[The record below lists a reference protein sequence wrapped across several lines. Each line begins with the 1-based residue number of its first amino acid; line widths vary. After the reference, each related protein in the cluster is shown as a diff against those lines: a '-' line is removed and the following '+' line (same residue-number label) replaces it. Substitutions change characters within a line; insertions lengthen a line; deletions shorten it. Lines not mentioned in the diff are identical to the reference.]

1 MRPKHLFLK
10 LAMSLILLAT
20 GIESVFAGWEYEKVD
35 GSEGGGGTYNFRNE
49 KRYFGYDG
57 DSYDSNHLDWF
68 WTRKR
73 FDAASEQY
81 FFEFEFRVCCDMI
94 INFDKSDWNMFWH
107 DSEVKQTQLDGE
119 IYAVTSDG
127 VRHLVATWKK
137 NKTDG
142 SYISYSNN
150 NSNYFGLYVSNL
162 NTDNGHIT
170 VRMMPGKNAFD
181 EGVKTV
187 IFKNLLTFKDSRQWG
202 WFQYEKDIDLSSLNE
217 TTPMPKLSCDWNDE
231 GSLTFKA
238 TDMRDW
244 RNNQD
249 YIEQSYSV
257 YQYIYNGYKGRYYDN
272 FLVNSDVM
280 TLTSKSDGML
290 DAEFK
295 NWHLSGYAYTT
306 PVYLE
311 YNAKFNYK
319 SEGKELGWK
328 NKWFYQPIVHALI
341 KPYTRPENLKVEF
354 DKWNKSNTVTWSKR
368 EKASYYDGNNT
379 GTTECKTDGK
389 WYVLRYDK
397 GVNVQ
402 TDGYKLLGSLNGS
415 SSNLKYTDKDIEYDK
430 EYTYRVVF
438 LPSILEEKYKEN
450 LVNLPGQ
457 SSSHS
462 SSDLWEELTVST
474 LMEVPI
480 KLSQDRSYE
489 KAVRLVWEYNIQLK
503 GLDWRIDYRPSGTTT
518 WKAIGETLPIDTKQ
532 FETHFDTDGT
542 VCDLIDYRVMTTIN
556 GKEIYSNIL
565 TGNLPAGSYISE
577 VKATT
582 GTEDGEV
589 KVKWKVARADK
600 TNEAYYRV
608 LRRPIGT
615 EEWTLLTDNIH
626 GTASEYEYEDTR
638 VAAGTY
644 YEYTVEAYGAKCD
657 EQFVQ
662 TSSMI
667 APGFSQARGTI
678 TGHVAFGSGTA
689 VNGVRVNLVKS
700 SADESSDTPQYLS
713 RYIDGEGKGLTW
725 TADST
730 KYASILN
737 GKSELTLQLWAKP
750 MMEGGESKQAFLH
763 LANAIELGVKRIS
776 DPSDYDV
783 TVELP
788 EGYDADG
795 RFIIASVA
803 DWEHFASL
811 VNSGNTKLNAV
822 MAADIDL
829 DESQTMIGDTE
840 ANCYRGH
847 FDGNGHTLKV
857 NYYVHS
863 TTDRDGNYRTAPFSY
878 VGDGFEL
885 QNLHVTGKIST
896 NAKFAGGIVGGCVNG
911 AILLTRCWSSVTIE
925 GRAAGDGTHG
935 GLISITGASS
945 LKINSC
951 LFDGVIMGEGLT
963 NCAGM
968 VGWIHDGYQAQ
979 LTNCLV
985 NPESVPVS
993 EGFYTYARSRY
1004 GSSHKLSNCYYTK
1017 VMGHEQGQSI
1027 AATDLTPSILGV
1039 DWTSNNLSQ
1048 VVPQLIETEVS
1059 NLVSY
1064 NVNATV
1070 KNAKVNDPTN
1080 PVYCLYAVD
1089 LTSSDCRDYTVT
1101 EFQNLPFN
1109 NSDFTH
1115 VTARYKGGN
1124 WIFSVGK
1131 DSLICDTLTISN
1143 NVWNSCSRLSSST
1156 LSLGGSSHNTG
1167 STFKGNVDDV
1177 RLWSRALTTKEIDNN
1192 FDRILGGVE
1201 KDLVLYW
1208 PLDEGVNIR
1217 DYAFDVTKQDGICL
1231 ENHPEIGAN
1240 AVPSAVVPESLKLY
1254 GMTDAEGDYIIR
1266 GIPFQQD
1273 GTNYKVV
1280 PLLGI
1285 HEFSPNS
1292 SSMFV
1297 SPNSLIANN
1306 VNFEDVSS
1314 FPMEGY
1320 VYYKGTNIPV
1330 ENVMLYVDGEL
1341 QIIDGEP
1348 QKTDAD
1354 GYYRISVPIGNHFVE
1369 AKVEGRDMVDKG
1381 RFPVEGTFKFDR
1393 PMTYNFFDSTLV
1405 NFVGRVGGGVVND
1418 TLAVGFGASKNN
1430 IGSATI
1436 QLKLNNESFSFN
1448 CEDDLI
1454 SPRTKIRP
1462 FESDTT
1468 SIASR
1473 SWAGAGNLSQFIY
1486 IHTDSLTG
1494 EFSAKLP
1501 PLKYVVKKVT
1511 IDSNPDI
1518 EFTSLPDIDLSYYA
1532 RVQKDSLQQP
1542 TTRGDTVT
1550 NYYEYNTK
1558 LVLTHFNKPELQL
1571 TQTKVNLIPTAL
1583 AGAFGHQNIDDYH
1596 DDLGAFNIKD
1606 VYSIDSISKNISYKY
1621 GYPLYMTRDTVTMH
1635 LRGYEA
1641 YRNYETGL
1649 TDTIPLR
1656 AQVITISNEMSS
1668 AQAVLAKVTN
1678 PEAIG
1683 LSPGDIPHL
1692 QNNQVIL
1699 DSEGHT
1705 SFGWRVGMPNIT
1717 SPFTRSFTMSFERSG
1732 RTYVDDGISAI
1743 VLGIIPMGNNFVTL
1757 GPDKLLMVLRD
1768 PPGSKSTT
1776 TWKKGTSTVNFKSVS
1791 NGFYGEEKLYM
1802 SNSMGYKVDISV
1814 GVGTVVKTV
1823 ESDGTG
1829 GVTGGYKYKCQ
1840 AMWGDSENYS
1850 LSSSEAVSTSSNIA
1864 YVNQPGDVFIGLS
1877 TNLLIGECLKLGLFR
1892 DPSDTTK
1899 ISIDMRSS
1907 YCIGDSVVTSFM
1919 YTTTELEKVMIP
1931 KWKDL
1936 IKEMMIYVDTK
1947 EQAKS
1952 YVNNTDK
1959 AIYVTWLDRD
1969 DPKLGS
1975 NDSLYVMIGPND
1987 MEEGTSCP
1995 DSISWLYNQ
2004 VERWEKTL
2012 RDNEL
2017 DKVRAMKDRSK
2028 YWKKNIS
2035 FDGGSSYLYTSRKD
2049 TTNQSIHTYTH
2060 NLGLIINYKEK
2071 YKFTVSG
2078 VQYVNSGG
2086 LDTENGWAR
2095 NENETDTES
2104 RYVEFDYSLNDGNP
2118 STDISVDIYKSPA
2131 GWSDIFS
2138 VFGGQTYN
2146 PYQDEIRTKHYE
2158 EDYVLSNATV
2168 QMEQPSLRIGL
2179 EGQNPSKEITLTDI
2193 PSGQPVNLILYC
2205 SNMSSVNQLI
2215 DFSYNF
2221 STPETSDSTGL
2232 QILMDGVPI
2241 TGRSIRIPRGET
2253 VKKII
2258 TISQTNQSILDHKG
2272 VKVRMASQ
2280 YQSSIINDNVVI
2292 NAHFVPSSSPV
2303 DLIISEPVLNSLS
2316 VDSIELK
2323 IANFDRNFV
2332 GLKYVG
2338 VQYRYEG
2345 STSWSEFCRFDSAY
2359 ISENI
2364 VPERGYLRTWI
2375 NMGSDISY
2383 PQGKYSF
2390 RAFTMTKYG
2399 RDDVYAYSDEVTVIK
2414 DNISPRALT
2423 TPTPANGILGFG
2435 DDMSI
2440 EFNEDIVPGYVG
2452 PKNVIVTSKL
2462 NGAPIDH
2469 EVSLSMF
2476 SRGSASQTVN
2486 PVFLN
2491 GDFTLDFWV
2500 KWTEGG
2506 QLICQGVTAQLFRI
2520 SIDNDGTVTLKMG
2533 DTELKSIVRVPRD
2546 TWTYMVMSYKS
2557 SEQTVSMLAEWD
2569 IESKLLFDKETV
2581 DFSTFEALS
2590 SSSENY
2596 LYIGRGIVGA
2606 IHDLGLYNV
2615 CLDVIDAASRKYNS
2629 KDNYVYGLLHYW
2641 PMNEGHGTV
2650 AADMRHINDLIV
2662 NDRWEINNV
2671 NYSLNINRTDDVYAD
2686 ISRINTSAG
2695 ESYAIELWCEVTSKS
2710 ECTLFETGRSDL
2722 TRLRL
2727 RYDSLMN
2734 LVLDYGEKSQV
2745 VANNEDFPDHSH
2757 WHHLAFNVVRGQAA
2771 SFYYNGQRTA
2781 VISEQD
2787 VPTFE
2792 GSRMKLGTGLSGY
2805 IDELRIWHATIT
2817 EKRLLANIYQCLDT
2831 ADVYSRGLVAYYP
2844 FEKLDTING
2853 VPTKGATLKNLAPVS
2868 HANTLVI
2875 HADENSLKSI
2885 AVPPLKN
2892 APEETRLIASPVAS
2906 ERKVVVNLTGA
2917 GITPR
2922 DIEGTTLNITV
2933 AQIHDMHGNVSQPI
2947 RWTAY
2952 VQQNTLKWEKDSVNV
2967 FKMYGDD
2974 ASFDVNIVNKGG
2986 TVEYYTLQNLPQWLT
3001 LVESEI
3007 TDDVAPLSTKT
3018 LRFRVNPLTP
3028 IGDYDLNIGLQGNYE
3043 ISEPLRLVMKVRG
3056 EKPNWSVEPTAYEHQ
3071 MTIIGHV
3078 RLNGFI
3084 MENPES
3090 LVAAFIN
3097 GECRG
3102 LASPAS
3108 IRNGAYVTL
3117 NVYGDSYENMDYH
3130 KPVTFSIWD
3139 AATGMTYVDVNVTIP
3154 SDNSSQVFF
3163 EHDLLLGDY
3172 NNPVVW
3178 TKSNKAEQH
3187 IPVHVNWNWIAI
3199 GVQPENSSPY
3209 KVFADYDGWAL
3220 TIKDHG
3226 SQVAWSN
3233 GTQWKGTLS
3242 VGANTMYK
3250 LRVTSLPSSPVLPT
3264 RLAVTGQQVNLSE
3277 TPVELYE
3284 EWNWIAYTPLYTM
3297 TVGEALAGANPA
3309 IGDRIKSQTG
3319 IAIYGPN
3326 GWEGNLT
3333 ALESGHGYLYY
3344 NSTPGFKTFV
3354 YPTQTSSNAP
3364 LKAPRLMALARM
3376 NDEPTIFT
3384 PIDKHL
3390 YPDNMTMV
3398 VQLNDGEAT
3407 VDTCEVAVFID
3418 GECRAASRSIDGL
3431 YYLIIAGEGSNVPME
3446 IVTYLDG
3453 RLVLLDNSHVF
3464 VSDDNIGD
3472 PWSPYVI
3479 DLQHLPDGI
3488 SDINADDYDPDAWYT
3503 LQGFRLSGRPE
3514 LPGIYI
3520 HNGQKVALGKKAVE
3534 KR

>member
-20 GIESVFAGWEYEKVD
+20 GIAPVFAGWEYQKID
-35 GSEGGGGTYNFRNE
+35 GGEGGGGTYTFRNE

-73 FDAASEQY
+73 FDGDKDQFY
-81 FFEFEFRVCCDMI
+81 FEFEMRVCCDMI
-94 INFDKSDWNMFWH
+94 IEYDKKWYNKAFS
-107 DSEVKQTQLDGE
+107 DSEVKQTLLEGE
-119 IYAVTSDG
+119 VYVVTQDDVLHKLG
-127 VRHLVATWKK
+127 TWKK
-137 NKTDG
+137 AKTDG
-142 SYISYSNN
+142 SYVTYSVDDDQQYG
-150 NSNYFGLYVSNL
+150 SFHTYNL
-162 NTDNGHIT
+162 NTDNGHVN
-170 VRMMPGKNAFD
+170 VRFLPRRQAFLD
-181 EGVKTV
+181 GVKRI
-187 IFKNLLTFKDSRQWG
+187 IFKNRLVFKDTRQWG
-202 WFQYEKDIDLSSLNE
+202 WFQYEKDIDLNYFNE
-217 TTPMPKLSCDWNDE
+217 DKPMPKLSYDWNVD
-231 GSLTFKA
+231 GSLTFTA
-238 TDMRDW
+238 TDMRDITKDS
-244 RNNQD
+244 RYKSQTYDVTQYLFFNNSRIKKHD
-249 YIEQSYSV
+249 DF
-257 YQYIYNGYKGRYYDN
+257 N
-272 FLVNSDVM
+272 LVSDAV
-280 TLTSKSDGML
+280 TLTHKSGNKMDIQFSKWYVNGG
-290 DAEFK
+290 AF
-295 NWHLSGYAYTT
+295 TT
-306 PVYLE
+306 PVFLKYRGE
-311 YNAKFNYK
+311 SNVSTNDTECGFSDVWY
-319 SEGKELGWK
+319 
-328 NKWFYQPIVHALI
+328 YQTYVTVMVD
-341 KPYTRPENLKVEF
+341 PYTRPENIVIEF
-354 DKWNKSNTVTWSKR
+354 DKWNKSNTITWSKR
-368 EKASYYDGNNT
+368 EKAYYYDGSNT
-379 GTTECKTDGK
+379 GSVDCKTDGK

-397 GVNVQ
+397 GVNVK
-402 TDGYKLLGSLNGS
+402 TDGYKLLGSFNGT

-430 EYTYRVVF
+430 DYTYRVVF
-438 LPSILEEKYKEN
+438 LPSFLEEKYKEN

-462 SSDLWEELTVST
+462 SSDLWDERTVST
-474 LMEVPI
+474 LMEAPI

-503 GLDWRIDYRPSGTTT
+503 GLDWRIDYRPLGTTA
-518 WKAIGETLPIDTKQ
+518 WKTLGETLPIDIKQ
-532 FETHFDTDGT
+532 SETHFDTDGT
-542 VCDLIDYRVMTTIN
+542 VCDLIEYRVRTTVN
-556 GKEIYSNIL
+556 GKELYSNVL
-565 TGNLPAGSYISE
+565 TGNLPVGSYISE

-582 GTEDGEV
+582 GTEDGLV
-589 KVKWKVARADK
+589 IVRWKVARADMS
-600 TNEAYYRV
+600 NEAYYRV
-608 LRRPIGT
+608 LRRPMGA
-615 EEWTLLTDNIH
+615 EEWTLLDDATH
-626 GTASEYEYEDTR
+626 GTASEYEYKDTR

-689 VNGVRVNLVKS
+689 VSGVRVNLVKS
-700 SADESSDTPQYLS
+700 SADDSSDTPQYLS

-725 TADST
+725 KADST
-730 KYASILN
+730 KYASVLN
-737 GKSELTLQLWAKP
+737 GKNELTLQLWAKP
-750 MMEGGESKQAFLH
+750 MIEGGESKQAFLH
-763 LANAIELGVKRIS
+763 LANALELGIKHIS
-776 DPSDYDV
+776 DNSSYEVKADRTD
-783 TVELP
+783 
-788 EGYDADG
+788 GYDANG
-795 RFIIASVA
+795 RFILASVN
-803 DWEHFASL
+803 DWERFAAL
-811 VNSGNTKLNAV
+811 VNGGNNMLDAV
-822 MAADIDL
+822 MIADIDL
-829 DESQTMIGDTE
+829 GESQTMVGDTRD
-840 ANCYRGH
+840 NRYCGH
-847 FDGNGHTLKV
+847 FDGNGHTLTV

-863 TTDRDGNYRTAPFSY
+863 STNRDPNYRTAPFSY
-878 VGDGFEL
+878 VGDGFTL
-885 QNLHVTGKIST
+885 QNLHVKGNIST
-896 NAKFAGGIVGGCVNG
+896 NAKFAAGIVGEIQDGT
-911 AILLTRCWSSVTIE
+911 ATLTRCWSSVDIE

-935 GLISITGASS
+935 GILAMTNASS
-945 LKINSC
+945 LNINSC
-951 LFDGVIMGEGLT
+951 LFDGVIKGEGLT
-963 NCAGM
+963 NCGGM
-968 VGWIHDGYQAQ
+968 IGWIHDNHTAQ
-979 LTNCLV
+979 ITDCLV

-993 EGFYTYARSRY
+993 EGFCTFARSRS
-1004 GSSHKLSNCYYTK
+1004 GTSQKLANCYYTQK
-1017 VMGHEQGQSI
+1017 MGTAQGQSI
-1027 AATDLTPSILGV
+1027 SVADLTPSTLGE
-1039 DWTSNNLSQ
+1039 DWTSNELSQ
-1048 VVPQLIETEVS
+1048 VVPQFTEIEVNTIIKYS
-1059 NLVSY
+1059 
-1064 NVNATV
+1064 VNATV
-1070 KNAKVNDPTN
+1070 KDAQTN
-1080 PVYCLYAVD
+1080 NSGDAVYCLYAVD
-1089 LTSSDCRDYTVT
+1089 LSSETLTAYKVT
-1101 EFQNLPFN
+1101 EFKNLTFH

-1115 VTARYKGGN
+1115 VTARYKEGR
-1124 WIFSVGK
+1124 WIFSVGT
-1131 DSLICDTLTISN
+1131 DSLICDTLTID
-1143 NVWNSCSRLSSST
+1143 NVAWKSCRPNKAT
-1156 LSLGGSSHNTG
+1156 LSLGGSKHYTG
-1167 STFKGNVDDV
+1167 STFKGNIDDV
-1177 RLWSRALTTKEIDNN
+1177 RLWSRALTAKEIDNN
-1192 FDRILGGVE
+1192 YDRILGGVE

-1280 PLLGI
+1280 PAFGI
-1285 HEFSPNS
+1285 HQFTPNS

-1297 SPNSLIANN
+1297 SPTSLTANN
-1306 VNFEDVSS
+1306 INFEDVSS

-1320 VYYKGTNIPV
+1320 VYYTGTNIPV
-1330 ENVMLYVDGEL
+1330 EGVMLYVDGEL
-1341 QIIDGEP
+1341 QSKDGKA
-1348 QKTDAD
+1348 QQTNAD
-1354 GYYRISVPIGNHFVE
+1354 GFYSISVPIGKHYVE
-1369 AKVEGRDMVDKG
+1369 AKLDGHTMVHGG
-1381 RFPVEGTFKFDR
+1381 RFPYEDTFNFDR
-1393 PMTYNFFDSTLV
+1393 AMTYDFADSTLV
-1405 NFVGRVGGGVVND
+1405 NFVGRVGGGERND

-1430 IGSATI
+1430 IGIATI
-1436 QLKLNNESFSFN
+1436 TLKLNNESFSFN
-1448 CEDDLI
+1448 CQDDHI
-1454 SPRTKIRP
+1454 TPSTKNRS

-1468 SIASR
+1468 SINSTT
-1473 SWAGAGNLSQFIY
+1473 WAGIDNKSKYIY
-1486 IHTDSLTG
+1486 IRTDSLTG
-1494 EFSAKLP
+1494 EFSAMLP
-1501 PLKYVVKKVT
+1501 PLKYITKSVVVDK
-1511 IDSNPDI
+1511 NPDI
-1518 EFTSLPDIDLSYYA
+1518 EFSSLPEIDLTNL
-1532 RVQKDSLQQP
+1532 QKQLKDSLVVDN
-1542 TTRGDTVT
+1542 GGGEAKC
-1550 NYYEYNTK
+1550 NYYKYNTK
-1558 LVLTHFNKPELQL
+1558 KVFTYFATPKLLVWQEGNSD
-1571 TQTKVNLIPTAL
+1571 
-1583 AGAFGHQNIDDYH
+1583 GAFGENYIEYVNAPGDT
-1596 DDLGAFNIKD
+1596 LLIKD
-1606 VYSIDSISKNISYKY
+1606 IWTKDKDGKIHYTYN
-1621 GYPLYMTRDTVTMH
+1621 YPIFQQDERYVF
-1635 LRGYEA
+1635 GIKGFEA
-1641 YRNYETGL
+1641 YVNKDARTIVN
-1649 TDTIPLR
+1649 DTIPLDYM
-1656 AQVITISNEMSS
+1656 VISLANEMSDEQTVIGKILNQDSVAGNVKVGQVVDLKKNELQLS
-1668 AQAVLAKVTN
+1668 ADGIQKWDWTAGA
-1678 PEAIG
+1678 
-1683 LSPGDIPHL
+1683 
-1692 QNNQVIL
+1692 
-1699 DSEGHT
+1699 
-1705 SFGWRVGMPNIT
+1705 PNIIA
-1717 SPFTRSFTMSFERSG
+1717 PYTRNLSASFERHG
-1732 RTYVDDGISAI
+1732 RTYVWNDLNAM
-1743 VLGIIPMGNNFVTL
+1743 VLGELSQGNNFVTE
-1757 GPDKLLMVLRD
+1757 GPDRPLMVLRD
-1768 PPGSKSTT
+1768 PPGAKSKSTWKTGT
-1776 TWKKGTSTVNFKSVS
+1776 TTAKVRTRVIGWTTNEALVMNNGWGVDFTTASGSPIFMLVS
-1791 NGFYGEEKLYM
+1791 
-1802 SNSMGYKVDISV
+1802 
-1814 GVGTVVKTV
+1814 
-1823 ESDGTG
+1823 
-1829 GVTGGYKYKCQ
+1829 KYKTKATLDVKIQ
-1840 AMWGDSENYS
+1840 HKGELTRKHEEVWSTTVTDAI
-1850 LSSSEAVSTSSNIA
+1850 STSSDQ
-1864 YVNQPGDVFIGLS
+1864 YHVGSSGDVFIGISNNIVVGDCNRLGFYRNLDGSIVLDCRKASMLS
-1877 TNLLIGECLKLGLFR
+1877 LEER
-1892 DPSDTTK
+1892 
-1899 ISIDMRSS
+1899 
-1907 YCIGDSVVTSFM
+1907 TSFI
-1919 YTTTELEKVMIP
+1919 YSAYEIEYVMIP
-1931 KWKDL
+1931 KWKAL
-1936 IKEMMIYVDTK
+1936 RNELLHYMPTREECEK
-1947 EQAKS
+1947 
-1952 YVNNTDK
+1952 YVNNTQEPV
-1959 AIYVTWLDRD
+1959 YLTWLKEDHPWYGD
-1969 DPKLGS
+1969 TLFIFVPP
-1975 NDSLYVMIGPND
+1975 IGKDCDNKV
-1987 MEEGTSCP
+1987 EY
-1995 DSISWLYNQ
+1995 YNQ
-2004 VERWEKTL
+2004 QISNWKNILRQNEKDKWMALSDEGNHYFVE
-2012 RDNEL
+2012 
-2017 DKVRAMKDRSK
+2017 
-2028 YWKKNIS
+2028 NIS
-2035 FDGGSSYLYTSRKD
+2035 FDGGSSYATSERKD
-2049 TTNQSIHTYTH
+2049 TTDVTSHIENGNETFSTVFRIHCYTTAGGH
-2060 NLGLIINYKEK
+2060 WTSDL
-2071 YKFTVSG
+2071 
-2078 VQYVNSGG
+2078 G
-2086 LDTENGWAR
+2086 LDTENGVKWEHVDSEE
-2095 NENETDTES
+2095 NENRKT
-2104 RYVEFDYSLNDGNP
+2104 YAEFDYDFNDGNRG
-2118 STDISVDIYKSPA
+2118 TDFSVDIYKSPR
-2131 GWSDIFS
+2131 GWSNFFS
-2138 VFGGQTYN
+2138 ILGGQSYN
-2146 PYQDEIRTKHYE
+2146 PYEGPEYAKYYNTE
-2158 EDYVLSNATV
+2158 ENLLLSNGT
-2168 QMEQPSLRIGL
+2168 QRMEQPDIRISVD
-2179 EGQNPSKEITLTDI
+2179 GQQSAKTLTVTDI
-2193 PSGQPVNLILYC
+2193 PAGQKKNLVLHLT
-2205 SNMSSVNQLI
+2205 NNNQTQQPF
-2215 DFSYNF
+2215 DMTYNLLLV
-2221 STPETSDSTGL
+2221 ETSNNNGL
-2232 QILMDGVPI
+2232 QVYMDGVPMS
-2241 TGRSIRIPRGET
+2241 GRSVLVPKNET
-2253 VKKII
+2253 VLKN
-2258 TISQTNQSILDHKG
+2258 ISICQTDQSKLKHEG
-2272 VKVRMASQ
+2272 VKIRFTSP
-2280 YQSSIINDNVVI
+2280 YQPVSIYDEVI
-2292 NAHFVPSSSPV
+2292 LNATFVPSSSPV
-2303 DLIISEPVLNSLS
+2303 DLIINQPVINSDGP
-2316 VDSIELK
+2316 DSLELK
-2323 IANFDRNFV
+2323 IANFDRNFTN
-2332 GLKYVG
+2332 LKAVG
-2338 VQYRYEG
+2338 VQFKFEG
-2345 STSWSEFCRFDSAY
+2345 STTWSEFCRFDSAY
-2359 ISENI
+2359 IAENI
-2364 VPERGYLRTWI
+2364 VPDRGYLRKWI
-2375 NMGSDISY
+2375 NMHSDVSY
-2383 PQGKYSF
+2383 PQGTYAF

-2399 RDDVYAYSDEVTVIK
+2399 YDDVYAYSDEVTVIK

-2452 PKNVIVTSKL
+2452 DKNVIVTSKL

-2476 SRGSASQTVN
+2476 SRGPGSQTVN

-2520 SIDNDGTVTLKMG
+2520 SIDNDGVVTLKMG

-2615 CLDVIDAASRKYNS
+2615 CLDVLDAASKKYNS

-2671 NYSLNINRTDDVYAD
+2671 NYSLNINQTDDVYAD

-2710 ECTLFETGRSDL
+2710 ECSLFETGRSDL

-2844 FEKLDTING
+2844 FEKQDTING

-2906 ERKVVVNLTGA
+2906 ERKIVVNLTGA

-2933 AQIHDMHGNVSQPI
+2933 TQIHDMHGNVSQPI

-3043 ISEPLRLVMKVRG
+3043 IIEPLRLVLKVRG

-3102 LASPAS
+3102 LASPAN

-3154 SDNSSQVFF
+3154 ENESGQVLF
-3163 EHDLLLGDY
+3163 EHDLFLGNY

-3344 NSTPGFKTFV
+3344 NSTPGYKTFV
-3354 YPTQTSSNAP
+3354 YPTQTRSNAGP

-3376 NDEPTIFT
+3376 NDQPTLFT

-3398 VQLNDGEAT
+3398 VQLTDGEAT

-3488 SDINADDYDPDAWYT
+3488 SVINADDFDPDAWYT

-3514 LPGIYI
+3514 SPGIYI
-3520 HNGQKVALGKKAVE
+3520 HNGQKVALNKKAVE
-3534 KR
+3534 NH